1 VSEPSD
7 RGGGAGPLPATAAH
21 YPILDERLPL
31 GSWLQRWRE
40 LAETHPAEGLNEL
53 WDAHRE
59 SRRQIVVDVHFDKAV
74 VAHLAKSERLARV
87 RGLKSRSKRTGPKS
101 APGPATAPTPRR
113 RCTARNPWCRPTRR
127 GG

>member
-1 VSEPSD
+1 M
-7 RGGGAGPLPATAAH
+7 PAAAAH
-21 YPILDERLPL
+21 YRLLDERLPL
-31 GSWLQRWRE
+31 GPWLQRWRE

>member
-7 RGGGAGPLPATAAH
+7 RGGGAGPCPATAAH
-21 YPILDERLPL
+21 YRLLGELLPL
-31 GSWLQRWRE
+31 GPWLQRWRH
-40 LAETHPAEGLNEL
+40 LAETHPAEALNEL
-53 WDAHRE
+53 WEAHKE

-87 RGLKSRSKRTGPKS
+87 RGLKARSKRTGPRS
-101 APGPATAPTPRR
+101 APDPATAPSRPRR
-113 RCTARNPWCRPTRR
+113 RTARNPWCRPTRR